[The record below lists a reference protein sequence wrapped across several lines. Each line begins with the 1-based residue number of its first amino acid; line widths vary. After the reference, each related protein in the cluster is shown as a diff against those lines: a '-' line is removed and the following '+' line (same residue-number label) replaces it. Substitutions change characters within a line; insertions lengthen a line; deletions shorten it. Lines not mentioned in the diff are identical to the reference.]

1 MLDAGHFP
9 VVLGGGHEI
18 AYGTYLGVA
27 GSRRATAAGRIGILN
42 LDAHFDLRADAVPS
56 SGTPFRQILE
66 ADGDIVRYAVLG
78 ISQPSNTTALFDTA
92 AKYNVR
98 YLLDDDCEQ
107 ERALAFV
114 DDFVADIDLLYLTI
128 DLDVLPAAVAPG
140 VSAPAA
146 FGIPLSTIQAV
157 CDRVTAC
164 GKLAVVDVA
173 ELNPGLD
180 IDNRTARTAA
190 RLIHRIVTG
199 HVPSCTR
206 RMTIRS
212 DHGGFH
218 PNRVRRP
225 PAAAATI
232 AGDGP
237 DPRSTPPM
245 ALDYSDRTDFD
256 NADRGFIA
264 TLDPMVIRNAAG
276 DPVFDLTGYS
286 YLDGECPDTVHPSL
300 FRQAQLVRKNGLY
313 EVTEGI
319 YQIRGFD
326 LSNMT
331 LVEGRTGVIVID
343 PLISAECAAAGLAL
357 YREHRGDR
365 PVTGVI
371 YTHSHGDH
379 FGGVEGVLPDGRG
392 DVPILAPEGFMA
404 EAVSENVYAGNA
416 MNRRGTYMY
425 GYALPISAEGQVSTG
440 LGIRGSSGTI
450 GLIPPTVDITH
461 TGQQETVDGVP
472 IVFQVTPGTEAPAE
486 MNFHFPQHRALCMAE
501 NATHNLHNLLTLRG
515 AQIRDAQAWS
525 HYIDEAI
532 ELFSGDT
539 DVAFASHHWPT
550 WGREN
555 VVDFLTVQRDLY
567 MYLHDQTLRLLNNGL
582 TGPEIAEQI
591 ELPPGLADAWCARGY
606 YGSVSHNVKAIYQRY
621 LGWFDGHPGSLWPHP
636 RQARA
641 TRYAEAF
648 GGIDVLVAKGK
659 EYADKGDLRFAA
671 ELLEHAVFAAPDD
684 AAARRRWPRSSPGSA
699 TAPRT
704 RPGAASTSPAPM
716 SCATAWCPPR

>member
-1 MLDAGHFP
+1 
-9 VVLGGGHEI
+9 
-18 AYGTYLGVA
+18 
-27 GSRRATAAGRIGILN
+27 
-42 LDAHFDLRADAVPS
+42 
-56 SGTPFRQILE
+56 
-66 ADGDIVRYAVLG
+66 
-78 ISQPSNTTALFDTA
+78 
-92 AKYNVR
+92 
-98 YLLDDDCEQ
+98 
-107 ERALAFV
+107 
-114 DDFVADIDLLYLTI
+114 
-128 DLDVLPAAVAPG
+128 
-140 VSAPAA
+140 
-146 FGIPLSTIQAV
+146 
-157 CDRVTAC
+157 
-164 GKLAVVDVA
+164 
-173 ELNPGLD
+173 
-180 IDNRTARTAA
+180 
-190 RLIHRIVTG
+190 
-199 HVPSCTR
+199 
-206 RMTIRS
+206 
-212 DHGGFH
+212 
-218 PNRVRRP
+218 
-225 PAAAATI
+225 
-232 AGDGP
+232 
-237 DPRSTPPM
+237 M

-684 AAARRRWPRSSPGSA
+684 AAAREALAEVFTGLGYGAENATWRGFYLTGAHELRHGVVPTPVNTSAGLAAALSVEQLFDTVAIRVNGPRAAADSFRIDWRFPDLDTVLRLTLSNGALIRTVDPRRSA
-699 TAPRT
+699 DVDLTVTLTAPQLLGLLAGNGLEGLDYT
-704 RPGAASTSPAPM
+704 GDPGVLERLLSLLDTPDPSFPIVTP
-716 SCATAWCPPR
+716 